1 MNNPLI
7 SSTSSVNARGSQVRE
22 ALERETAGTR
32 GLRGIGIEK
41 EEDEIVDVAG
51 GWREVDGNIVKQP

>member
-1 MNNPLI
+1 M
-7 SSTSSVNARGSQVRE
+7 NARGPQVRE
-22 ALERETAGTR
+22 ALERETARTR

-51 GWREVDGNIVKQP
+51 GRREVDSNIVKQP